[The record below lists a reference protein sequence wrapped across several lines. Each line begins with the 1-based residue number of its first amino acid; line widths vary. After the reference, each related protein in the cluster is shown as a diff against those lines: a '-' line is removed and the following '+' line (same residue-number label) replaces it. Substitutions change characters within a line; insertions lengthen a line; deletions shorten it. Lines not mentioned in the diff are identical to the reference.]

1 MSELL
6 DVLIIGGGPAG
17 LTAAVYA
24 RRAGL
29 SVVLLEKEPVP
40 GGQMALTPE
49 IENVPGILS
58 IDGFTLSE
66 QMAEQAKRLG
76 AEIVKT
82 FVTAMRLNPGA
93 LRVEAGLS
101 AYTPKALILAM
112 GARRRRLEIPGE
124 ERLAGKGVSWCA
136 VCDGHF
142 FKGKQVAVIGG
153 GNTALEDALHL
164 ASLDCDVTLVHRR
177 AEFRAS
183 PVLSER
189 VRKQPKIKLMTPYI
203 PVSIEGEQRV
213 TGLRVRSAE
222 TESALTLEV
231 SAVFECVGTLANT
244 ELLKGLLPLDAEGRV
259 EAGEDTETG
268 IPGVYAIGDLR
279 RKVLYQIVTAAAD
292 GAVAASRASAFVGRA
307 ALGTK

>member
-1 MSELL
+1 MSEVL
-6 DVLIIGGGPAG
+6 DVLVIGGGPAG

-29 SVVLLEKEPVP
+29 SVTLLVKEQ
-40 GGQMALTPE
+40 GGQMAMTPE

-58 IDGFTLSE
+58 IDGFSLGA
-66 QMAEQAKRLG
+66 QMTEQAKRLG
-76 AEIVKT
+76 AEIVT
-82 FVTAMRLNPGA
+82 AAVTSLRLEPNA
-93 LRVEAGLS
+93 LRVEAG
-101 AYTPKALILAM
+101 AKTYNPKALILAM

-124 ERLAGKGVSWCA
+124 EKLIGRGISWCA

-142 FKGKQVAVIGG
+142 FRKKPVTVVGG